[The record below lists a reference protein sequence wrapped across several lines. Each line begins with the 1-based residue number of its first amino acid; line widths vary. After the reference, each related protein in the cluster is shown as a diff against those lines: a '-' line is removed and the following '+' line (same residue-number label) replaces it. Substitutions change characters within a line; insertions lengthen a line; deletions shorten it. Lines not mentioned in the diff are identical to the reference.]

1 VLIGGVALLWMA
13 ACATSG
19 TGGQYS
25 SLRDGEP
32 PSTRSE
38 DGGGFGFWKETD
50 DFQLLQQSAGLGED
64 SRHPEG
70 TDLEPRD
77 ARSLWEAL
85 AGTRAT
91 LQNFAP
97 RRSLLFL
104 LRQVLS
110 QSQNVPYAELLERL
124 RLFQRLVVMRPDGYL
139 ASAVTGKPLQRMGR
153 VELRE
158 GKLMAG
164 GFEVGAFYRDRGGV
178 FYGLDDSLRQ
188 SGTLVG
194 ELGLERDWVNAA
206 LDGAED
212 ALGEMAQALGRLVT
226 SPVRSLQGLEQ
237 LPSAV
242 AALIASSPDYFARYS
257 ALPLQE
263 QIREAA
269 RLSTHLIMIY
279 GTAGAA
285 TRIGTAGAQLP
296 VLSLTTEG
304 ALAIERMALPVGVTA
319 TALGTGAGAVYVL
332 MGSAKTPDEA
342 GPSQGSGAA
351 KEAGRGFK
359 PFTEGN
365 FRENL
370 ARLTGL
376 TPEGAHAHHVFPQ
389 VLTKRFQRVG
399 INVHDP
405 KFGAWWERSS
415 HLKKAVEY
423 TRRWAEFLDHNPT
436 YEQILGFGRK
446 LGSEFGFQVNF

>member
-25 SLRDGEP
+25 SLQDGET

-110 QSQNVPYAELLERL
+110 QSQNVPYAGLLERL
-124 RLFQRLVVMRPDGYL
+124 RLFHRLVVMRPDGYL
-139 ASAVTGKPLQRMGR
+139 AIAVTGEPLQRMGR

-164 GFEVGAFYRDRGGV
+164 RFEVGAFYKDRGGV
-178 FYGLDDSLRQ
+178 FYALDDSLQ
-188 SGTLVG
+188 K
-194 ELGLERDWVNAA
+194 
-206 LDGAED
+206 
-212 ALGEMAQALGRLVT
+212 
-226 SPVRSLQGLEQ
+226 P
-237 LPSAV
+237 
-242 AALIASSPDYFARYS
+242 
-257 ALPLQE
+257 
-263 QIREAA
+263 
-269 RLSTHLIMIY
+269 
-279 GTAGAA
+279 
-285 TRIGTAGAQLP
+285 
-296 VLSLTTEG
+296 G
-304 ALAIERMALPVGVTA
+304 ALAGE
-319 TALGTGAGAVYVL
+319 
-332 MGSAKTPDEA
+332 
-342 GPSQGSGAA
+342 
-351 KEAGRGFK
+351 
-359 PFTEGN
+359 
-365 FRENL
+365 
-370 ARLTGL
+370 
-376 TPEGAHAHHVFPQ
+376 
-389 VLTKRFQRVG
+389 QRVG
-399 INVHDP
+399 LDVHDP

-415 HLKKAVEY
+415 HLKKAAGY
-423 TRRWAEFLDHNPT
+423 TRRWAEFLDNNPT
-436 YEQILGFGRK
+436 YTQILEYGRK

>member
-1 VLIGGVALLWMA
+1 MA
-13 ACATSG
+13 ACATNG
-19 TGGQYS
+19 TGGHS
-25 SLRDGEP
+25 STLQGEST
-32 PSTRSE
+32 PSTHFE

-50 DFQLLQQSAGLGED
+50 DFQFLQQSAGLRED

-70 TDLEPRD
+70 KALETRD
-77 ARSLWEAL
+77 ARALWEAL
-85 AGTRAT
+85 AGTRTT

-97 RRSLLFL
+97 RRSLFFL

-110 QSQNVPYAELLERL
+110 ESQDVPYAELLERL
-124 RLFQRLVVMRPDGYL
+124 RLFHRLVVMRPDGYL
-139 ASAVTGKPLQRMGR
+139 AIAVTGEPLQRMGR

-164 GFEVGAFYRDRGGV
+164 RFEVGAFYKDRGGV
-178 FYGLDDSLRQ
+178 FYSLDDSLQ
-188 SGTLVG
+188 KPGALAG

-212 ALGEMAQALGRLVT
+212 ALGEMAQALGHLVT
-226 SPVRSLQGLEQ
+226 SPIQSLQGLEQ

-269 RLSTHLIMIY
+269 RLSTHLIMLY

-285 TRIGTAGAQLP
+285 TRIGTAGTQLP
-296 VLSLTTEG
+296 VLTLTAKG
-304 ALAIERMALPVGVTA
+304 ALAIEQVAIPMGATA
-319 TALGTGAGAVYVL
+319 AALGTGTGAVYVL
-332 MGSAKTPDEA
+332 MGAERTPDE
-342 GPSQGSGAA
+342 GGRLQDSGAT
-351 KEAGRGFK
+351 KEGRGFK

-370 ARLTGL
+370 ARLTGQL
-376 TPEGAHAHHVFPQ
+376 PEGSHAHHVFPQ
-389 VLTKRFQRVG
+389 VLAKRFQRVG

-405 KFGAWWERSS
+405 KFGAWWERSN
-415 HLKKAVEY
+415 HLKKAAEY
-423 TRRWAEFLDHNPT
+423 TRRWAEFLDNDPT
-436 YEQILGFGRK
+436 YTQILEYGRK

>member
-1 VLIGGVALLWMA
+1 MTQVRLEARHGTSRQSPRRLVSRPLSVLIGGVALLWMA

-25 SLRDGEP
+25 SLQDGET

-110 QSQNVPYAELLERL
+110 QSQNVPYAGLLERL
-124 RLFQRLVVMRPDGYL
+124 RLFHRLVVMRPDGYL
-139 ASAVTGKPLQRMGR
+139 AIAVTGEPLQRMGR

-164 GFEVGAFYRDRGGV
+164 RFEVGAFYKDRGGV
-178 FYGLDDSLRQ
+178 FYALDDSLQ
-188 SGTLVG
+188 K
-194 ELGLERDWVNAA
+194 
-206 LDGAED
+206 
-212 ALGEMAQALGRLVT
+212 
-226 SPVRSLQGLEQ
+226 P
-237 LPSAV
+237 
-242 AALIASSPDYFARYS
+242 
-257 ALPLQE
+257 
-263 QIREAA
+263 
-269 RLSTHLIMIY
+269 
-279 GTAGAA
+279 
-285 TRIGTAGAQLP
+285 
-296 VLSLTTEG
+296 G
-304 ALAIERMALPVGVTA
+304 ALAGE
-319 TALGTGAGAVYVL
+319 
-332 MGSAKTPDEA
+332 
-342 GPSQGSGAA
+342 
-351 KEAGRGFK
+351 
-359 PFTEGN
+359 
-365 FRENL
+365 
-370 ARLTGL
+370 
-376 TPEGAHAHHVFPQ
+376 
-389 VLTKRFQRVG
+389 QRVG
-399 INVHDP
+399 LDVHDP

-415 HLKKAVEY
+415 HLKKAAGY
-423 TRRWAEFLDHNPT
+423 TRRWAEFLDNNPT
-436 YEQILGFGRK
+436 YTQILEYGRK